1 MPDPRPNGAAGD
13 RPEAD
18 VRPLRTVAAAR
29 APSAAPEPVAAKS
42 APDHVD
48 RAANDPG
55 VKARSIQVDESLVE
69 LGTRFEGLTRV
80 LDDIRQVSEGLP
92 EFDVDSMTKPVLG
105 VLKGVMGR
113 IMNAPATTIVD
124 LGIKAQVV
132 MWSNQDWWEEEA
144 NLTWQTTLTKALI
157 GQTIAAAR
165 LPPPVMSRSPSG
177 EEIDRKSV

>member
-1 MPDPRPNGAAGD
+1 MSDPHLRAATDGQPD
-13 RPEAD
+13 AD
-18 VRPLRTVAAAR
+18 VRRLRTIAAAR
-29 APSAAPEPVAAKS
+29 PPSAEPETVATKS
-42 APDHVD
+42 APEHVD
-48 RAANDPG
+48 RAADDRG
-55 VKARSIQVDESLVE
+55 RASRSIQVDESLLE

-132 MWSNQDWWEEEA
+132 MWSNQDWWEEDA
-144 NLTWQTTLTKALI
+144 DLSWQAAVTKALI
-157 GQTIAAAR
+157 GQTIAAAG
-165 LPPPVMSRSPSG
+165 LTPPVMSGSPLAKDITG
-177 EEIDRKSV
+177 

>member
-1 MPDPRPNGAAGD
+1 MSDPPPRAATDGQPD
-13 RPEAD
+13 AD
-18 VRPLRTVAAAR
+18 VRRLRTIAATR
-29 APSAAPEPVAAKS
+29 PPSAAPEPVATKS
-42 APDHVD
+42 ASEHLD
-48 RAANDPG
+48 RAADDRG
-55 VKARSIQVDESLVE
+55 RASRSIQADESLTE

-113 IMNAPATTIVD
+113 IMNAPATTVVD

-132 MWSNQDWWEEEA
+132 MWSNQDWWEEDA

-157 GQTIAAAR
+157 EQTIAAAG
-165 LPPPVMSRSPSG
+165 LTPPVMSGSPSAKDITG
-177 EEIDRKSV
+177 